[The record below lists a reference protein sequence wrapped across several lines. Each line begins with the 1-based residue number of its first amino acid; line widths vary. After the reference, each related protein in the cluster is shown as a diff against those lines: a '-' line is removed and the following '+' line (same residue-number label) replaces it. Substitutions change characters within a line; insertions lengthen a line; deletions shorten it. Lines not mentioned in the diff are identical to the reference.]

1 MCEYKAVL
9 EQTGDSILSA
19 HIWLCVWEILNWHN
33 AGLYRDNNSV
43 EQMALSLVIY

>member
-9 EQTGDSILSA
+9 EQTADSILSG
-19 HIWLCVWEILNWHN
+19 HIWLCVWEIQNWDIG
-33 AGLYRDNNSV
+33 GLYHENNSV